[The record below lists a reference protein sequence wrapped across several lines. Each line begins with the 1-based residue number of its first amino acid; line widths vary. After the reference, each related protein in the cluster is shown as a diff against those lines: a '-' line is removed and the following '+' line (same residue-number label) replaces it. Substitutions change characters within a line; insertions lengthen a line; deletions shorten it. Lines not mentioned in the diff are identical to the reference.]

1 MSDYMRPVQ
10 SIWFVDFEFIATDG
24 NTPEVVCLVAHEYIS
39 GRTLR
44 YWQDELAL
52 MGEPPYD
59 IGPDSVFV
67 AYYASAEMGCHLA
80 LGWDMPERLIDLY
93 VEFRRITNGLDTPCG
108 RGLIG
113 ALSYFGLDALEGTE
127 KDSMREL
134 ILSGGPWSQFQRR
147 QILAYC
153 ESDVL
158 ALKRLY
164 PAMEANL
171 ELPYAFIRGDFMQSV
186 AKMEFNGVPIDMESL
201 NLLKNSWDS
210 IQDSLITQIAGET
223 GIYEG
228 RTFKQDR
235 FAHFLIEREIPWPR
249 LPSGNLDL
257 SDDTF
262 QQMAK
267 SYPDISPLRELRY
280 LLSKMRLSDL
290 PVGTDGRNRCMLSPF
305 SARTGRNQPSNSK
318 FIFGPS
324 VWLRS
329 LIKPKE
335 GYGLAYIDWS
345 QQEFGI
351 AAALSGDP
359 KMKEA
364 YKSGDP
370 YLEFAKQAG
379 AVPKSATKQTHKF
392 EREQFK
398 ECVLAV
404 QYGMGAESLATRINQ
419 PVVRARE
426 LLRLHRE
433 TYREFWAWS
442 DAAVDR
448 AMILNQLHTFF
459 GLTINVGTNPNPR
472 FLRNFPMQANGAEML
487 RLAITVL
494 LEEGIKVCAPIHD
507 AVLIEAPLEKLDET
521 ISKAKMIMSEVSG
534 FVLDGFRLSSDVDV
548 VKYPNRYSDER
559 GAQLWENI
567 IELASKVSDRGFGNV
582 D

>member
-1 MSDYMRPVQ
+1 MSTLMAPIK
-10 SIWFVDFEFIATDG
+10 SIWFVDFEFIAVDG
-24 NTPEVVCLVAHEYIS
+24 NNPKVVCLVAYEYLS

-44 YWQDELAL
+44 YWQDELEQ
-52 MGEPPYD
+52 MENPPYD
-59 IGPDSVFV
+59 IGKDSVFV

-80 LGWDMPERLIDLY
+80 LGWEMPERVIDLY
-93 VEFRRITNGLDTPCG
+93 VEFRNLTNGLDTPCG

-113 ALSYFGLDALEGTE
+113 ALSYYGLDALEGSE

-134 ILSGGPWSQFQRR
+134 ILSGGPWSEFQRR

-153 ESDVL
+153 ESDVQ

-164 PAMEANL
+164 PAMETDL
-171 ELPYAFIRGDFMQSV
+171 ELPYAFIRGSYMKSV
-186 AKMEFNGVPIDMESL
+186 ARMEFNGVPIDIESL
-201 NLLKNSWDS
+201 DLLKGSWDS
-210 IQDSLITQIAGET
+210 IQDTLIERIAGET

-235 FAHFLIEREIPWPR
+235 FAQFLIDRNIPWPR
-249 LPSGNLDL
+249 LPTGNLDL

-262 QQMAK
+262 RDMAK
-267 SYPDISPLRELRY
+267 SYPEVSPLRELRY

-290 PVGTDGRNRCMLSPF
+290 PVGEDGRNRCLLSPF
-305 SARTGRNQPSNSK
+305 SARTGRNQPSNSR

-335 GYGLAYIDWS
+335 GFGIAYIDWS

-351 AAALSGDP
+351 AAALSGDK
-359 KMKEA
+359 KMKAA

-370 YLEFAKQAG
+370 YLAFAKQAG
-379 AVPKSATKQTHKF
+379 AVPESATKQSHKS
-392 EREQFK
+392 ERDQFK
-398 ECVLAV
+398 ACVLAV
-404 QYGMGAESLATRINQ
+404 QYGMGAESLAARINQ

-448 AMILNQLHTFF
+448 AMLSNQLRTVF
-459 GLTINVGTNPNPR
+459 GWTINVGTNPNPR

-487 RLAITVL
+487 RMAITSM
-494 LEEGIKVCAPIHD
+494 LERGIKVCAPIHD
-507 AVLIEAPLEKLDET
+507 AVLIEASLDEMDDT
-521 ISKAKMIMSEVSG
+521 ISRAQTIMADVSEII
-534 FVLDGFRLSSDVDV
+534 LDGFRLSSDVDV
-548 VKYPNRYSDER
+548 VKYPERYTDER
-559 GAQLWENI
+559 GAHLWESI
-567 IELASKVSDRGFGNV
+567 IGLAADVEG
-582 D
+582 

>member
-1 MSDYMRPVQ
+1 MSKFMTPIK
-10 SIWFVDFEFIATDG
+10 SIWFVDFEFIATNG
-24 NTPEVVCLVAHEYIS
+24 NNPQVVCLVAHEYIS

-44 YWQDELAL
+44 YWQDELAQ
-52 MGEPPYD
+52 MEEPPYD
-59 IGPDSVFV
+59 IGKDSVFV

-80 LGWDMPERLIDLY
+80 LGWEMPERVVDLY
-93 VEFRRITNGLDTPCG
+93 VEFRNLTNGLDTPCG

-113 ALSYFGLDALEGTE
+113 ALSYYGLDALEGSE

-134 ILSGGPWSQFQRR
+134 ILSGGPWSEFQRR

-153 ESDVL
+153 ESDVQ

-164 PAMEANL
+164 PAMESDL
-171 ELPYAFIRGDFMQSV
+171 ELPYAFIRGSYMKSV
-186 AKMEFNGVPIDMESL
+186 ARMEFNGVPIDTESL
-201 NLLKNSWDS
+201 DLLKGSWDS
-210 IQDSLITQIAGET
+210 IQDALIERIAGET

-235 FAHFLIEREIPWPR
+235 FAQFLIDRGIPWPR
-249 LPSGNLDL
+249 LPTGNLDL

-262 QQMAK
+262 RDMAK
-267 SYPDISPLRELRY
+267 SYPEVSPLRELRY

-290 PVGTDGRNRCMLSPF
+290 PVGDDGRNRCLLSPF
-305 SARTGRNQPSNSK
+305 SARTGRNQPSNSR

-335 GYGLAYIDWS
+335 GFGIAYIDWS

-351 AAALSGDP
+351 AAALSGDK
-359 KMKEA
+359 KMKAA

-370 YLEFAKQAG
+370 YLAFAKQAG
-379 AVPKSATKQTHKF
+379 AVPESATKQSHKS
-392 EREQFK
+392 ERDQFK
-398 ECVLAV
+398 ACVLAV
-404 QYGMGAESLATRINQ
+404 QYGMGAESLAARINQ

-448 AMILNQLHTFF
+448 AMLRNQLHTVF
-459 GLTINVGTNPNPR
+459 GWTINVGTNPNPR

-487 RLAITVL
+487 RMAISVML
-494 LEEGIKVCAPIHD
+494 DEGIKVCAPIHD
-507 AVLIEAPLEKLDET
+507 AVLIEAPLDELDEV
-521 ISKAKMIMSEVSG
+521 ISKAQVIMADVSDYI
-534 FVLDGFRLSSDVDV
+534 LSGFRLSSDVDV
-548 VKYPNRYSDER
+548 VKYPERYSDER
-559 GAQLWENI
+559 GAHLWETI
-567 IELASKVSDRGFGNV
+567 IGLAADVEG
-582 D
+582 

>member
-1 MSDYMRPVQ
+1 MSKYMTPIK
-10 SIWFVDFEFIATDG
+10 SIWFVDFEFIAIDG
-24 NTPEVVCLVAHEYIS
+24 NNPEVVCLVAHEYLS

-44 YWQDELAL
+44 YWQDELEE
-52 MGEPPYD
+52 MEGPPYD
-59 IGPDSVFV
+59 IGKDSVFV

-80 LGWDMPERLIDLY
+80 LGWDMPERVVDLY
-93 VEFRRITNGLDTPCG
+93 VEFRNLTNGLDTPCG

-113 ALSYFGLDALEGTE
+113 ALAYYGLDALEGAE

-134 ILSGGPWSQFQRR
+134 ILSGGPWSEFERR
-147 QILAYC
+147 KILSYC
-153 ESDVL
+153 ESDVQ

-164 PAMEANL
+164 PAMESDL
-171 ELPYAFIRGDFMQSV
+171 ELPYAFIRGSYMKSV
-186 AKMEFNGVPIDMESL
+186 ARMEFNGVPIDTASL
-201 NLLKNSWDS
+201 DLLKGSWDS
-210 IQDSLITQIAGET
+210 IQDALIEQIAGET

-235 FAHFLIEREIPWPR
+235 FAQFLIDHDIPWPN
-249 LPSGNLDL
+249 LPTGKLDL

-262 QQMAK
+262 RDMAK
-267 SYPDISPLRELRY
+267 SYPEVSPLRELRY

-290 PVGTDGRNRCMLSPF
+290 PVGADGRNRCLLSPF
-305 SARTGRNQPSNSK
+305 SARTGRNQPSNSR

-335 GYGLAYIDWS
+335 GFGIAYIDWS

-351 AAALSGDP
+351 AAALSGDK
-359 KMKEA
+359 KMKAA

-370 YLEFAKQAG
+370 YLAFAKQAG
-379 AVPKSATKQTHKF
+379 AVPESATKQSHKS
-392 EREQFK
+392 ERDQFK
-398 ECVLAV
+398 ACVLAV
-404 QYGMGAESLATRINQ
+404 QYGMGADSLAARINQ

-448 AMILNQLHTFF
+448 AMLRNQLYTVF
-459 GLTINVGTNPNPR
+459 GWRINVGTNPNPR

-487 RLAITVL
+487 RMAISVML
-494 LEEGIKVCAPIHD
+494 DEGIKVCAPIHD
-507 AVLIEAPLEKLDET
+507 AVLIEAPLDDLDEV
-521 ISKAKMIMSEVSG
+521 ISKAQVIMADVSDYI
-534 FVLDGFRLSSDVDV
+534 LDGFSLSSDVDV
-548 VKYPNRYSDER
+548 VKYPERYSDDR
-559 GAQLWENI
+559 GAHLWETI
-567 IELASKVSDRGFGNV
+567 IGLAADTLG
-582 D
+582 